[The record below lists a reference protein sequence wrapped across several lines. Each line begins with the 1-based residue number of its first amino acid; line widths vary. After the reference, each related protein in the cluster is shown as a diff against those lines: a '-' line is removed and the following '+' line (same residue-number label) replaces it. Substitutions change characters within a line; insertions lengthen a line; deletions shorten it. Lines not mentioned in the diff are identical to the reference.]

1 MIKNSAEVV
10 IIGGGVVG
18 CSIAYNL
25 AKQGCKDVIVI
36 EKNFLASGSSGRC
49 AAGIRQQWGT
59 EMNCKLAKGSM
70 EIFENMNEIL
80 QADRSID
87 LKQGGYL
94 LLAFSDEELEQF
106 RKNIK
111 LQHKFN
117 IPSREIDFQ
126 EAREIVPYIN
136 LEGVTGAAFSPTD
149 GHANPF
155 YVTQA
160 YAEAAKK
167 LGVEI
172 YTFTKVLGI
181 DVENDKIVGVK
192 TDKGYIKTDTVV
204 NAAGGFAKEIA
215 NMVGVNIPVKP
226 ERHEILVTEPVN
238 QIQGP
243 MVMSFSYNIYC
254 QQTPDGS
261 FLMGYGPDNPPESH
275 SANSSWGF
283 LEIMARK
290 TTKILPL
297 LRNLRVVRQWAGSY
311 IMTPDSQPIL
321 DESKEIE
328 RFYMAVGFSG
338 HGFMISPMTGKIMAE
353 MITGNKLSIDLKLE
367 LERFEKGN
375 LILEPSVV

>member
-1 MIKNSAEVV
+1 MIKKSADVV

-18 CSIAYNL
+18 CSIAFNL
-25 AKQGCKDVIVI
+25 AKNGCNDVVI
-36 EKNFLASGSSGRC
+36 LEKNFLASGSSGRC

-70 EIFENMNEIL
+70 EIFENINEIL
-80 QADRSID
+80 EVERNID

-111 LQHKFN
+111 LQHKFD
-117 IPSREIDFQ
+117 IPSRELSFK
-126 EAREIVPYIN
+126 EAKEIVPYIN
-136 LEGVTGAAFSPTD
+136 LDGVEGAAFCPTD

-160 YAEAAKK
+160 YAEAAEK

-172 YTFTKVLGI
+172 NTFTKALDI
-181 DVENDKIVGVK
+181 DLENGKIVGVK

-204 NAAGGFAKEIA
+204 NAAGGYAKDIA
-215 NMVGVNIPVKP
+215 KMLGLDIPAKA

-275 SANSSWGF
+275 ATNSSWSF
-283 LEIMARK
+283 LGKMARK
-290 TTKILPL
+290 TTNLLPL
-297 LRNLRVVRQWAGSY
+297 LGNLRVVRQWAGSY
-311 IMTPDSQPIL
+311 TMTPDSQPII
-321 DESKEIE
+321 DESKEVE
-328 RFYMAVGFSG
+328 GFYMAVGFSG
-338 HGFMISPMTGKIMAE
+338 HGFMISPMTGKIIAE
-353 MITGNKLSIDLKLE
+353 MITGKELSIDLKLE
-367 LERFEKGN
+367 LERFDKGN